1 MKYRAKDD
9 AKRSKGGATVP
20 LVFVAVSLV
29 ILLPVLYVL
38 STGPAAW
45 LESKGYVSRTSIEGF
60 YSPVW
65 SLCHRSPA
73 FLHFIV
79 WWQDCFA
86 PAPILNL

>member
-1 MKYRAKDD
+1 MGN
-9 AKRSKGGATVP
+9 KRGGSGAM
-20 LVFVAVSLV
+20 VFAVIFMV

-38 STGPAAW
+38 SCGPAAW
-45 LESKGYVSRTSIEGF
+45 LESKGYVSHRAVEGF

-65 SLCHRSPA
+65 SLCHKSTT
-73 FLHFIV
+73 FLHFVV